1 MKIYSN
7 VIKKKMMI
15 LKIKKKVKKE
25 ISIVIF
31 IVINQFF
38 SHIFFC
44 LDMIDTVSMVAK
56 I

>member
-38 SHIFFC
+38 SHIFFLSRYDRYC
-44 LDMIDTVSMVAK
+44 IYGS
-56 I
+56 